1 MELNAMTEKR
11 ASRRFAAFR
20 SPFYCQEGDN
30 GDADMSVSDVSS
42 AGVGIVTNKKVAEG
56 DRIKLEL
63 MVPGDDVPMFVI
75 AEVVWAAREP
85 DAVRNY
91 CAGFHFAAMHPSDK
105 KRLVNYIYSSFVRQ
119 P

>member
-1 MELNAMTEKR
+1 MELNAITEKR
-11 ASRRFAAFR
+11 ASRRFSAFR

-30 GDADMSVSDVSS
+30 GGAEMNVSDVSS
-42 AGVGIVTNKKVAEG
+42 AGVGIVTNKKVSEG

-63 MVPGDDVPMFVI
+63 MVPGDDIPMFVI

-85 DAVRNY
+85 DAVRNF
-91 CAGFHFAAMHPSDK
+91 CAGFYFTGIHHSDK
-105 KRLVNYIYSSFVRQ
+105 KRLVNYIYSNFVRH